1 MRAWMAGALMV
12 ALVASGAFA
21 EDPRPAPLDATLRSS
36 TGEKVQL
43 SRWRGKPVILFYED
57 KKSTELNKPLKRE
70 LFERGKAHG
79 LLNAAQV
86 VAVANLEAY
95 AFFPAKQMALSYVRS
110 EEKRVGVPILVDLEG
125 TLGESPWGLPKKT
138 SNVLLLD
145 AEGTPIFRHSGRMK
159 EEEMEA
165 FFATL
170 GRLVGVELG
179 AEKKP

>member
-1 MRAWMAGALMV
+1 MRAWMAGALTVTLM
-12 ALVASGAFA
+12 AGGASAA
-21 EDPRPAPLDATLRSS
+21 EPRPAPLDATLRSS
-36 TGEKVQL
+36 SGDKVQI

-57 KKSTELNKPLKRE
+57 KKSTELNAALKRE
-70 LFERGKAHG
+70 LFERGKARG
-79 LLNAAQV
+79 LLNAAHV

-95 AFFPAKQMALSYVRS
+95 AFFPAKQIALSYVRD
-110 EEKRVGVPILVDLEG
+110 EEKKAGVPILVDLEG

-165 FFATL
+165 FFVTL
-170 GRLVGVELG
+170 GQLVGVDLS